1 MMSFIYYNIHRNKKK
16 EIVQLDKFFYPL
28 DIISGWNVFYG
39 KKGFIQFQILIRKK
53 NAANNIYKIISYL
66 IKNDQISFLST
77 IKKLGNKND
86 NYLSFPDNGYTLTMD
101 IKNNKKMRTTFQ
113 KLEKFLI
120 KIDSKIY
127 LTKDSLM
134 SQNFF
139 FKSYKNLKLFKNTIN
154 KLNKFESLQSKRL
167 NI

>member
-1 MMSFIYYNIHRNKKK
+1 M
-16 EIVQLDKFFYPL
+16 
-28 DIISGWNVFYG
+28 FYG

-134 SQNFF
+134 SQNLF